1 MKKVRI
7 EDTPHYVF
15 IKSVHE
21 GYKHDD
27 IYKNYLLD
35 NFEEFN
41 EENVENKI
49 QQFINL
55 LNDYKKNEKFLPLI
69 IANDKNLYLKSKANL
84 IDGVH
89 RLSIMNLFNKQ
100 NVKCYIKDN

>member
-1 MKKVRI
+1 MKIQVKKIYVNLKHLGKLKKVRI

-55 LNDYKKNEKFLPLI
+55 LNDYKKMKIFTL
-69 IANDKNLYLKSKANL
+69 
-84 IDGVH
+84 
-89 RLSIMNLFNKQ
+89 
-100 NVKCYIKDN
+100 DNCQ